1 MSAVFSR
8 EFFLFIELS
17 MTVNN
22 EFSTKQKKTEFAEY
36 CEHHVEQ

>member
-8 EFFLFIELS
+8 KFFLFIELS

-22 EFSTKQKKTEFAEY
+22 EFSTKQKKNEFAEY
-36 CEHHVEQ
+36 CEDHVEQ